1 MLYICKRED
10 EATSTASARSA
21 LVNSWRITSEHR
33 VNIVHSS
40 NKPQTFTLRS
50 TTFLNPKNSK
60 TMGTVK
66 GRHSRLS
73 STTLRGY
80 MMAKQMAL
88 LVDDSTVACICVVH
102 HETIKKSPSPPVKA
116 VEGGECNP
124 PRDPYFLFSGAAS
137 ISANNLRA
145 RAISS
150 SGAFCKERKSA
161 KSLTTWRASCCKPNS
176 RNFLA
181 TGIPMLLFLCKA

>member
-116 VEGGECNP
+116 VEREGNVIHRENP
-124 PRDPYFLFSGAAS
+124 
-137 ISANNLRA
+137 ISCFQEPLPSLPTIYELVLSHLQGLSVKRENL
-145 RAISS
+145 
-150 SGAFCKERKSA
+150 
-161 KSLTTWRASCCKPNS
+161 PN
-176 RNFLA
+176 L
-181 TGIPMLLFLCKA
+181 